1 MITDTMTLTEM
12 QNEVQKD
19 YDPLFRRIYHFQ
31 DETRRFFLKSKVF
44 PVYKLT
50 DWKSYITNNEWTIIL
65 LVREKKYVNEPAI
78 IPLAQYQ
85 SYGMGVVFMR
95 PITDRSSFIINY
107 TPHFFRRYHERYI
120 IPENYNITD
129 TKKRIEHFFVN
140 NSVPSYDFSPAGDNF
155 IGYYNQGII
164 FGEHTDDR
172 TALKAKTF
180 VSRTMLYNDQA
191 RTDDDISFI
200 RNEVANSPDYLRDRN
215 QFWEIERYGKLNLR
229 KEFL

>member
-19 YDPLFRRIYHFQ
+19 YDPLFRRLYHFQ

-78 IPLAQYQ
+78 IPFARYQ